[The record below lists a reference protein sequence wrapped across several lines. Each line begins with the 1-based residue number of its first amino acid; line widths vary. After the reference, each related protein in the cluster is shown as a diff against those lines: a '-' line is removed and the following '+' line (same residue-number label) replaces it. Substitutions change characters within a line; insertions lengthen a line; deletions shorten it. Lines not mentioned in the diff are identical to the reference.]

1 MRRSASFGRVRSPS
15 NCRRNKSILARQLRA
30 TKTDI
35 GHTPILSNETVS
47 YYIHNMWRRIFHG
60 LAIVAAVVSL
70 FGSAPGFASPGRSPV
85 SWCPYQQQFSHDP
98 VVAAFRADSG
108 RIRLNTI
115 LLLSCCAP
123 QARTPSDGSSMPRRS
138 TAGRADGLLYGRRAQ
153 PFRRTGDSRE
163 ATSRSKDSTACYSRA
178 DGSFEIELI

>member
-47 YYIHNMWRRIFHG
+47 YYIHNMWRRIFDG

-85 SWCPYQQQFSHDP
+85 SWCPYHQQLSHDLWSQH
-98 VVAAFRADSG
+98 SG
-108 RIRLNTI
+108 RIQGGFVLTRFCSFPVARLKPELPPTA
-115 LLLSCCAP
+115 LLCRDAPRPVVLMVFFMGGERSLSGGLEIP
-123 QARTPSDGSSMPRRS
+123 ARPPPD
-138 TAGRADGLLYGRRAQ
+138 
-153 PFRRTGDSRE
+153 RRTRQH
-163 ATSRSKDSTACYSRA
+163 AIRA
-178 DGSFEIELI
+178 PMEVLK

>member
-70 FGSAPGFASPGRSPV
+70 FGSAPGFAPPGRSPV
-85 SWCPYQQQFSHDP
+85 SWCPYQQQLSHDLWSQH
-98 VVAAFRADSG
+98 SG
-108 RIRLNTI
+108 RICLNTI

-163 ATSRSKDSTACYSRA
+163 TTSRSKDSTACYSRA
-178 DGSFEIELI
+178 DGSFEIDLI